1 MNHLSLRPLLG
12 RHLLLG
18 RRFLAAALAASF
30 LAGCTFGQA
39 PEPTPIPLLFT
50 TPGAVPGASRQV
62 YAVQRGELVD
72 DMSFGAQVALDKR
85 EDLFFGAS
93 GRVQDVYVHSG
104 DQVKL
109 DQIIA
114 VLDTRSLEL
123 DRQAAAETLKLAQE
137 RLALAEANLRFT
149 RLQREADLQAEKIK
163 LQQIESR
170 PDHDTGLYKLDH
182 ALQELAVKQA
192 DLALQQLEAGV
203 EPGAQS
209 EVTRAEIALQKVEMA
224 LSDAEITAPFAGQVM
239 LYDVL
244 EKGKVVQAYSA
255 VAALV
260 DPSALVLEA
269 NLVPADLEALRE
281 GMVVQIKLGDPLAKP
296 LAGTVR
302 TLPQP
307 FGTGAGSSVLIVPNS
322 TASFGTLRPGTT
334 VDVSVQRA
342 QRANAL
348 WLPSDAV
355 QGYKDNYYVRLQDGS
370 EQQIQVG
377 IFAGDRVEIAGGLA
391 FGEEVIGK

>member
-1 MNHLSLRPLLG
+1 MKHLALYAV
-12 RHLLLG
+12 LG
-18 RRFLAAALAASF
+18 RRLLAAALVASF
-30 LAGCTFGQA
+30 LGGCTFGQA

-50 TPGAVPGASRQV
+50 TPGAMPGASRQV
-62 YAVQRGELVD
+62 YAVQRGEVVD

-85 EDLFFGAS
+85 EDLFFGAP

-104 DQVKL
+104 EEVKL
-109 DQIIA
+109 DQVIA
-114 VLDTRSLEL
+114 VLDTRALEL

-137 RLALAEANLRFT
+137 RLALAEADLRFA
-149 RLQREADLQAEKIK
+149 RLQREADLQAEKLK
-163 LQQIESR
+163 LQQIELR
-170 PDHDTGLYKLDH
+170 PDHETGLYTLDH

-203 EPGAQS
+203 EPGAES
-209 EVTRAEIALQKVEMA
+209 DVARAKIALQKVETA
-224 LSDAEITAPFAGQVM
+224 LADAEITAPFGGQVL

-244 EKGKVVQAYSA
+244 EKGKVVQAYSP

-281 GMVVQIKLGDPLAKP
+281 GMAVQIRLGDSLSRPI
-296 LAGTVR
+296 GGIVR

-307 FGTGAGSSVLIVPNS
+307 FGTGAGSSVLIVPSS
-322 TASFGTLRPGTT
+322 TASFRTLRPGTT
-334 VDVSVQRA
+334 VEVSVQRA
-342 QRANAL
+342 QRPNAL
-348 WLPSDAV
+348 WLPPDAI
-355 QGYKDNYYVRLQDGS
+355 QGYKDNYYVRFQDGS